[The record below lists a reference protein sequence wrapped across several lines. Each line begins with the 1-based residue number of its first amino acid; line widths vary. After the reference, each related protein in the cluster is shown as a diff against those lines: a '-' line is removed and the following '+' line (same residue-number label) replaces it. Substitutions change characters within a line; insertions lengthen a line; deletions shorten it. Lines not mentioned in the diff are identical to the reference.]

1 MLPGPLKDR
10 PGIRRFDIL
19 AVIDMAAVS
28 GSWVVYGLVVL
39 LLILLHIPV
48 TQRLLVSLARRGS
61 DWTKTHHARA
71 EERDPDE
78 DAMLLMEQRRRLCAD
93 LRRVEHLLATDT
105 WMSATRQRGNRLAY
119 NQLVDD
125 LRRMPVAV
133 STIFQPQTFDPWDEP
148 AVEPS
153 YWRLRNDGFRPQP
166 PTVEVLEIGWDRRR
180 GNSRSR

>member
-1 MLPGPLKDR
+1 MDVT
-10 PGIRRFDIL
+10 
-19 AVIDMAAVS
+19 AES

-39 LLILLHIPV
+39 LLVLLRIPM

-61 DWTKTHHARA
+61 DWAKTHYARA

-78 DAMLLMEQRRRLCAD
+78 DAMWLMERRRRLCAD

-133 STIFQPQTFDPWDEP
+133 STIFQSQTFDPWDES
-148 AVEPS
+148 AIEPS
-153 YWRLRNDGFRPQP
+153 YWRLPDESFRPKP
-166 PTVEVLEIGWDRRR
+166 RTVEVLEIGWGRRKTHT
-180 GNSRSR
+180 RSR

>member
-1 MLPGPLKDR
+1 MDVT
-10 PGIRRFDIL
+10 
-19 AVIDMAAVS
+19 AES

-39 LLILLHIPV
+39 LLVLLRIPV
-48 TQRLLVSLARRGS
+48 TQRLLISLARRGS
-61 DWTKTHHARA
+61 DWAKTRYARA

-78 DAMLLMEQRRRLCAD
+78 DAMWLMERRRRLCAD

-133 STIFQPQTFDPWDEP
+133 STIFEPQAFDPWNASANEP
-148 AVEPS
+148 PYRQLPS
-153 YWRLRNDGFRPQP
+153 DGFRPQS
-166 PTVEVLEIGWDRRR
+166 PTVEVLEIGWGRRR
-180 GNSRSR
+180 TNARSR

>member
-1 MLPGPLKDR
+1 MDVT
-10 PGIRRFDIL
+10 
-19 AVIDMAAVS
+19 AES

-39 LLILLHIPV
+39 LLVLLRIPV
-48 TQRLLVSLARRGS
+48 TQRLLVSLARRAG
-61 DWTKTHHARA
+61 DWAKTRYARA

-78 DAMLLMEQRRRLCAD
+78 DAMWLMERRRRLCAD

-133 STIFQPQTFDPWDEP
+133 STIFEPQAFDPWNASANEP
-148 AVEPS
+148 PYRRLPS
-153 YWRLRNDGFRPQP
+153 DRFRPQS
-166 PTVEVLEIGWDRRR
+166 PTVEVLEIGWGR
-180 GNSRSR
+180 GRTNARSR

>member
-1 MLPGPLKDR
+1 MDVT
-10 PGIRRFDIL
+10 
-19 AVIDMAAVS
+19 AES

-39 LLILLHIPV
+39 LLVLFRIPV

-61 DWTKTHHARA
+61 DWAKTHYVRA

-78 DAMLLMEQRRRLCAD
+78 DAMWLMERRRQLCAD

-133 STIFQPQTFDPWDEP
+133 STIFEPQTFDPWN
-148 AVEPS
+148 ASAIEPS
-153 YWRLRNDGFRPQP
+153 YRRLPSDGFRPQS
-166 PTVEVLEIGWDRRR
+166 PTVEVLEIGWGRRR
-180 GNSRSR
+180 TNARSR